1 MQAAADFF
9 SLTPDAP
16 GPDASRVRK
25 NLCSGIHPAT
35 VNQVSEYLV
44 DHRRVFSAIAPG
56 IALPPTS
63 LWSDA
68 VDYFDETGAFATN
81 TGLFDGL
88 VLWPQAEIA
97 TDKSQVILSSAF
109 WAFADKPLCQF
120 CATLSGF

>member
-1 MQAAADFF
+1 MQAAAEFF

-25 NLCSGIHPAT
+25 NLCSGIHPAI

-44 DHRRVFSAIAPG
+44 DHRRVF
-56 IALPPTS
+56 
-63 LWSDA
+63 DA

-88 VLWPQAEIA
+88 VLWPKAEIA